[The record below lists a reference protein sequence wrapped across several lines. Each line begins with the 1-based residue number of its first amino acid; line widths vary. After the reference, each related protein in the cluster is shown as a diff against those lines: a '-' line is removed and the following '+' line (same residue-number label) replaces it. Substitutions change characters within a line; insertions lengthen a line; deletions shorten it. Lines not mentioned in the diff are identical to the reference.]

1 MLTEKKVMNSKKPKI
16 VSFSHNL
23 VEKLKM
29 TGIDKSD
36 FADWPVEMVLCE
48 SFKDL
53 SVVLSE
59 DPILIIAA
67 NDLIRKYGSLD
78 EFLLMTDTLI
88 KFNDRTNKPTIAVAV
103 CTTTAAE
110 EIKQLQKNSI
120 NVFPSIVSYGLKEM
134 MMSVNSFLTT
144 GRSWP
149 KHIIDQLVG
158 NKEQPKFKDIHL
170 TARQKQVYDLIAR
183 RGLTN
188 KQIAQVLKISE
199 STVKIHVSAVM
210 RALCVRNRTQLA
222 LTK

>member
-1 MLTEKKVMNSKKPKI
+1 MNLKKPKI

-23 VEKLKM
+23 VEKLKIA
-29 TGIDKSD
+29 GIDKSD

-88 KFNDRTNKPTIAVAV
+88 RFNDRTNKPTIAVAV
-103 CTTTAAE
+103 CTTTAAA

-120 NVFPSIVSYGLKEM
+120 NVFPSMVSYGLKEM
-134 MMSVNSFLTT
+134 VMSVNSFLTT

-170 TARQKQVYDLIAR
+170 TERQKQVYDLIAR

>member
-1 MLTEKKVMNSKKPKI
+1 MNSKKPKI

>member
-1 MLTEKKVMNSKKPKI
+1 MNSKKPKI
-16 VSFSHNL
+16 VSFGHNL

-29 TGIDKSD
+29 IGIDKSD

-134 MMSVNSFLTT
+134 LMSVNSFLTT